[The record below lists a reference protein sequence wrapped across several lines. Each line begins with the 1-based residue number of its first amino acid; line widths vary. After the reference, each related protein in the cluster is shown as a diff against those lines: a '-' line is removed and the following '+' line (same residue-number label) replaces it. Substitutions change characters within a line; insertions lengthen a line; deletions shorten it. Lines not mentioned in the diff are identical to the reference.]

1 MICICVV
8 MFMNGW
14 YCVVVVLIFI
24 VVISC
29 LNFLGLLSLLIG
41 MNVGVFDISF
51 MCVMSLFMSFNVDV
65 FVLVS

>member
-14 YCVVVVLIFI
+14 YFVVVVLIFI